1 MALAVHAVVPGRLA
15 GFQAAQQRTTRAR
28 RRRGPDTTTTTT
40 TTTTHV
46 AMTRSARTQRNVD
59 SVRARGFFNIFKQG
73 DGAKDDGG
81 EDPDPSFTWSNDVS
95 VDEVVI
101 MQWTDENDPSGKEY
115 NIVYRN
121 GGPVDAAAVEV
132 LCDKINWPRRP
143 QDKLDK
149 ALRNSFLV
157 AAVTLEEPGCAPE
170 ARRLIGT
177 ARCTSDGAFNA
188 TIWDLIVDPQFQG
201 LGLGK
206 ALMELLV
213 RSLLKRDISNITLY
227 ADAGVVSFYKRL
239 GFDVDPEGIKGM
251 FFKFGA

>member
-1 MALAVHAVVPGRLA
+1 MAMAPTPSATRPVPRPC
-15 GFQAAQQRTTRAR
+15 TSAR
-28 RRRGPDTTTTTT
+28 RAHGPYAPPTPCAHQDRRAERHRRRHD
-40 TTTTHV
+40 V
-46 AMTRSARTQRNVD
+46 K
-59 SVRARGFFNIFKQG
+59 ARGFFNIFKQ
-73 DGAKDDGG
+73 DGKDDGG
-81 EDPDPSFTWSNDVS
+81 GDDPDPSFTWSKDVS

-101 MQWTDENDPSGKEY
+101 MQWKDENDASSKEY

-121 GGPVDAAAVEV
+121 GGPVDAAGVEV
-132 LCDKINWPRRP
+132 LCDKIDWPRRP

-149 ALRNSFLV
+149 ALRNSYLV
-157 AAVTLEEPGCAPE
+157 SSVTLEEPGCPPE

-188 TIWDLIVDPQFQG
+188 TIWDLIVDPEFQG

-227 ADAGVVSFYKRL
+227 ADSAVVPFYKRL

-251 FFKFGA
+251 FFKFGI

>member
-1 MALAVHAVVPGRLA
+1 
-15 GFQAAQQRTTRAR
+15 
-28 RRRGPDTTTTTT
+28 
-40 TTTTHV
+40 
-46 AMTRSARTQRNVD
+46 MTRSARTQRNVD

-121 GGPVDAAAVEV
+121 GRPVGAAVGAAVGWPGATVGASVAVAVGCAVGPAVGAAAVEV

>member
-1 MALAVHAVVPGRLA
+1 MAPAHPT
-15 GFQAAQQRTTRAR
+15 TTR
-28 RRRGPDTTTTTT
+28 GWI
-40 TTTTHV
+40 
-46 AMTRSARTQRNVD
+46 RSARRSCTSGRPMHVPPAPSARQECRIQHHRCRHDVKT
-59 SVRARGFFNIFKQG
+59 RGFFNIFKQ
-73 DGAKDDGG
+73 DGKDDGGG
-81 EDPDPSFTWSNDVS
+81 EDPDPSFIWSKDVS

-101 MQWTDENDPSGKEY
+101 MQWKDENDPSGKEY

-121 GGPVDAAAVEV
+121 GGPVDAAGVEV
-132 LCDKINWPRRP
+132 LCDKIDWPRRP

-149 ALRNSFLV
+149 ALRNSYLV
-157 AAVTLEEPGCAPE
+157 AAVTLEEPGCLPE

-188 TIWDLIVDPQFQG
+188 TIWDLIVDPEFQG

-227 ADAGVVSFYKRL
+227 ADSAVVPFYKRL

-251 FFKFGA
+251 FFKFGV